1 MWKSHYRVIE
11 RLVVVARKGRLLQQT
26 PYVRNASSSEVTDVI
41 KDKVTKAFQ
50 PGSTAATDAFQN
62 KKLIVIHVVRVTSDS
77 IRGQVQKGSNA
88 VSNAASDGIVHV
100 VSHHVQSSTK
110 TASDTSCIGLFQKP
124 QKPSRHPPR
133 QLPRPHRN
141 EYKTRRL
148 RVFGNAHESGKK
160 PCDRFGGGLLQ

>member
-26 PYVRNASSSEVTDVI
+26 PYVRNASSSKVTDVI

-50 PGSTAATDAFQN
+50 RGSTAATDAFQN
-62 KKLIVIHVVRVTSDS
+62 KKLIIIHVVRVTSDS

-100 VSHHVQSSTK
+100 VSHYVQSSTK
-110 TASDTSCIGLFQKP
+110 TASDTSYRAV
-124 QKPSRHPPR
+124 S
-133 QLPRPHRN
+133 
-141 EYKTRRL
+141 KTAEAIKASSTAAATAASERIQNTTFAGFWKCTRIRKKAL
-148 RVFGNAHESGKK
+148 R
-160 PCDRFGGGLLQ
+160 